1 MTVHIDDWERL
12 MGMISRVVLAGLAI
26 GLLAGPGLAAD
37 TGEGARL
44 ANACTSCHGLEGH
57 SLGAA
62 PALAGQA
69 EEDLLAK
76 LKGFRDG
83 TVPAT
88 IMNRI
93 VRGYSDEELAA
104 LAAYFSSVTP

>member
-1 MTVHIDDWERL
+1 MRRILWVL
-12 MGMISRVVLAGLAI
+12 LAGLAI
-26 GLLAGPGLAAD
+26 GLFAGTGFAAD
-37 TGEGARL
+37 TGEGTRL

-57 SLGAA
+57 SVGAA

-69 EEDLLAK
+69 EADLLAK
-76 LKGFRDG
+76 LKAFKDG
-83 TVPAT
+83 TAEAT

-104 LAAYFSSVTP
+104 LAAYFASVTP